1 MAAAATEAVT
11 AVPVAPGYAPLE
23 LLPVAG
29 LANRLRAMASAVCAA
44 QDTGRPLVINWQQQ
58 HSICRGRAA
67 QLFKVAALPFKLIDT
82 GFGGP
87 PPYPHRECLSPH
99 DWERFKE
106 RDPYKPIYIKSYG
119 HFHQSDPARWV
130 AALRSIRPNP
140 SIEQDVGIR
149 FANLEDNC
157 GGPLV
162 GVHIRRTDHRKA
174 IQLSPTGAF
183 LAAMAAYPPATHF
196 YVATDDAIERGIL
209 AQEFPGRIHF
219 GVTNLNR
226 DSEEGGVGA
235 FRDLLSLAACR
246 EILGSAGS
254 SFSEI
259 AAAWG
264 GCPLKVVGTS
274 P

>member
-1 MAAAATEAVT
+1 MQFANA
-11 AVPVAPGYAPLE
+11 YAHIE

-29 LANRLRAMASAVCAA
+29 LANRLRAMASGICAA
-44 QDTGRPLVINWQQQ
+44 QDTGRPLVIVWQQQ
-58 HSICRGRAA
+58 HSICRGSFR
-67 QLFKVAALPFKLIDT
+67 QLFDMTAPLPFKLVEA

-87 PPYPHRECLSPH
+87 PPYPHRECLSPA

-106 RDPYKPIYIKSYG
+106 RDPYKPLYIKSYG

-140 SIEQDVGIR
+140 SLEMDVGIR
-149 FANLEDNC
+149 FAELEAAC

-183 LAAMAAYPPATHF
+183 LQQMAAYPAEMHF
-196 YVATDDAIERGIL
+196 FLATDDALERGML
-209 AQEFPGRIHF
+209 AQAFPGRVHF
-219 GVTNLNR
+219 GATNLNR
-226 DSEEGGVGA
+226 DSEEGGVQA
-235 FRDLLSLAACR
+235 FADLLSLAACR

-264 GCPLKVVGTS
+264 GCPLKVVALA
-274 P
+274 